1 MGEVRGL
8 FGEGPEPGQ
17 PVASCVDCL
26 RDLLERAEAGDVV
39 GIAVGMVD
47 GMGRGSFAVG
57 GMIGHYGLLA
67 GTDLAKAQLH
77 RHMLEDEY
85 E

>member
-8 FGEGPEPGQ
+8 FGDVPEPGE

-26 RDLLERAEAGDVV
+26 RDLLERAEAGEVT
-39 GIAVGMVD
+39 GIIYAGVTAS
-47 GMGRGSFAVG
+47 GMGVHGMGGLIGSY
-57 GMIGHYGLLA
+57 GMIGA
-67 GTDLAKAQLH
+67 FEVAKADVLALMQ
-77 RHMLEDEY
+77 DDY